1 MATGVEEL
9 VDMLFD
15 MIDEAKNA
23 PLSSEK
29 CIIERD
35 KALDLLD
42 DIKAQFPV
50 ELAEARKILNARNE
64 YVAAAKREADEI
76 RKRAEIEA
84 GQMVSEDRVMNQARQ
99 KANELVAQA
108 EVKAKEVRRAANEYC
123 EDVLRPK
130 QRAVGG
136 PDGQLH
142 HAAVLFFYGEGHKG
156 VCLLREVPIQLADLL
171 LGIFLDGVVQR
182 NFLTGKCE
190 LHVACSFPS
199 VLCKKGEGSGRGF
212 PLSLWA
218 LYHVAYCLKRCF
230 AYFCG

>member
-123 EDVLRPK
+123 EDVLRRTEEAIQAALDEVK
-130 QRAVGG
+130 ESRVRFRATSNE
-136 PDGQLH
+136 QMQ
-142 HAAVLFFYGEGHKG
+142 ANQEK
-156 VCLLREVPIQLADLL
+156 LRERRSASEQPQSDENA
-171 LGIFLDGVVQR
+171 
-182 NFLTGKCE
+182 
-190 LHVACSFPS
+190 
-199 VLCKKGEGSGRGF
+199 
-212 PLSLWA
+212 
-218 LYHVAYCLKRCF
+218 
-230 AYFCG
+230 

>member
-23 PLSSEK
+23 PLSGEK
-29 CIIERD
+29 CVIERD

-50 ELAEARKILNARNE
+50 ELAEARKILNARSE

-84 GQMVSEDRVMNQARQ
+84 SQLINEDKVMNLARQ

-123 EDVLRPK
+123 EDVLRRTEDALADAHSEMK
-130 QRAVGG
+130 QVRSRFRSAVGG
-136 PDGQLH
+136 SSPAPAGNSRVYD
-142 HAAVLFFYGEGHKG
+142 AE
-156 VCLLREVPIQLADLL
+156 ADE
-171 LGIFLDGVVQR
+171 
-182 NFLTGKCE
+182 T
-190 LHVACSFPS
+190 
-199 VLCKKGEGSGRGF
+199 
-212 PLSLWA
+212 
-218 LYHVAYCLKRCF
+218 
-230 AYFCG
+230 